1 MSAMIG
7 VLGGMGPHAGALLV
21 ERLTA
26 LNYSARRDQDHPR
39 VLLYSNSKI
48 PNRVDAILGLGP
60 SPVPEIV
67 SSLQLLA
74 RGGAGFA
81 AMACNT
87 AHVFLERIRDL
98 SPLPVLDMIDTTT
111 SAIAGSNL
119 RRVALLSTEGTAT
132 SGIYQAMLARFG
144 IEVITPDATLQTQVS
159 AAIYDMRRGI
169 KACASPLHPQTL
181 ADLDDVSTQLL
192 ERDGAQA
199 LVIACTDLSIAFRH
213 ASLCA
218 FPLVDALD
226 ELAYACLERAQVPLD
241 RSSAPRFP
249 AVIE

>member
-1 MSAMIG
+1 MIG
-7 VLGGMGPHAGALLV
+7 VLGGMGPHAGALLL
-21 ERLTA
+21 ERLTE

-87 AHVFLERIRDL
+87 AHVFLEQIRDL

-111 SAIAGSNL
+111 RAIARSNL
-119 RRVALLSTEGTAT
+119 RRVALLSTEGTAA
-132 SGIYQAMLARFG
+132 SSLYQTMLARFG
-144 IEVITPDATLQTQVS
+144 IEVITPDLTLQTRIS
-159 AAIYDMRRGI
+159 ASIYDVRRGI

-181 ADLDDVSTQLL
+181 ADLAEISKQLV
-192 ERDGAQA
+192 GPGQSQA
-199 LVIACTDLSIAFRH
+199 LLIACTELSIAFRH
-213 ASLCA
+213 
-218 FPLVDALD
+218 PLLAAVPTVDALD
-226 ELAYACLERAQVPLD
+226 ELAYACLERVQVSID
-241 RSSAPRFP
+241 RAPAPRFP
-249 AVIE
+249 ATIG